1 MEDLLEKIISLS
13 KRRGIIFPSSQ
24 IYGGFGSC
32 YDFGP
37 LGAEIKRNIKEAWW
51 REMVW
56 RGDNV
61 VGLDSSILMSPRIW
75 EASGHL
81 SGFSDELMECLG
93 CHKRYKTEE
102 VPEKKCVECGGNLTE
117 PRKFNLMMKT
127 FIGALEDKNST
138 AYLRPE
144 TCQGIYVNFKNV
156 LDSSRLKL
164 PFGIAQIGKAF
175 RNEITPKNFI
185 FRMREFEQ
193 MEMQWFCSPEESDLF
208 FEQWKEKR
216 LNWYL
221 KHGIKSENLR
231 MIEVEENKRA
241 HYAKRQIDLE
251 YKFPFGWQE
260 IEGIHNRGNWD
271 LSRHQRFSGES
282 MEYKDP
288 DSGENYIP
296 HIIETSVGVERSL
309 LAFLIDS
316 YEEISGGRTKTTQ
329 SAKDSEAMLNLN
341 KNIAPVKVAVFP
353 LLKNKSEIVKK
364 AKEIYS
370 LVKPVFMSQY
380 DEAGSI
386 GRRYRRQD
394 EIGTPVCLTI
404 DFESI
409 DKDDVTFR
417 NRDTME
423 QMRINS
429 KDLINYLKEFFG

>member
-51 REMVW
+51 REMIW
-56 RGDNV
+56 NSDNV
-61 VGLDSSILMSPRIW
+61 VGLDSSILMSPRVW

-81 SGFSDELMECLG
+81 SGFSDELMECLN

-102 VPEKKCVECGGNLTE
+102 VSEKKCVQCGGGLTE

-127 FIGALEDKNST
+127 FVGALEDKNST

-193 MEMQWFCSPEESDLF
+193 MEMQWFCSPRESDVF

-216 LNWYL
+216 INWYL
-221 KHGIKSENLR
+221 KYGVKRESLR
-231 MIEVEENKRA
+231 MVEVPEDKRA

-271 LSRHQRFSGES
+271 LSRHQQFSGES
-282 MEYKDP
+282 LEYKDP

-296 HIIETSVGVERSL
+296 HIVETSVGVERSL
-309 LAFLIDS
+309 LAFLADS
-316 YEEISGGRTKTTQ
+316 YKEISGGRTKTTQ
-329 SAKDSEAMLNLN
+329 SVKNSESMLNLN
-341 KNIAPVKVAVFP
+341 KNIAPVKVAVLP
-353 LLKNKSEIVKK
+353 LLKNKKEIVKK
-364 AKEIYS
+364 AGEIYS
-370 LVKPVFMSQY
+370 LIKSRFMSQY
-380 DEAGSI
+380 DETGSI

-394 EIGTPVCLTI
+394 EIGTPVCLTV

-409 DKDDVTFR
+409 DKDDVTAR

-423 QMRINS
+423 QVRVNS
-429 KDLINYLKEFFG
+429 QDLINYLKEFFD